1 MANFE
6 AMITIYSPQG
16 TSLLTLSNI
25 GTGSKGYYSLMQHDY
40 IVLNFSLETPI
51 DFGIGSYVDLTGQF
65 DDALGGKLSKKYYVT
80 EKQTPTYNTSTGG
93 YDYELRLNAYY
104 WLWNNYIF
112 KYTPEN
118 AGSEASWSLTA
129 ALDVH
134 LGVFLRNLASLG
146 FTFNG
151 QAYTFSIDSTV
162 QNKAV
167 AMTYDN
173 IHLLDALFSLGG
185 KDYYDCDV
193 WITENVINFG
203 RCELGTSVKIERGV
217 EAQDITRSD
226 SKGTFAT
233 RIYAFGSTRNIPTN
247 YRPIDEQLVVNGVV
261 QKRLM
266 LPKGTPYIDAY
277 PNMSQNEVVE
287 DVVVFDNIYPRRVGT
302 LQNVTSRKE
311 TVDNEDGTQSTYTY
325 YRYKDSGL
333 AFNEE
338 YILEGQE
345 LQITFQ
351 SGKLNGMT
359 FGVTFNPDEKNPA
372 EQLWEIVGNED
383 YGRFL
388 PDDTIKPEDGDEYIL
403 FGFDIQLVSDQYIP
417 AAEQELL
424 QKAQEYVNKTKV
436 DDGTYTATLRSD
448 WVFADQIHRTF
459 DVGQKITLVAP
470 DFFTDNRVSR
480 VIGWEMNLDI
490 PYDSPIYTIGESA
503 QYSRLNDIE
512 DKVDTL
518 TFKGN
523 TYTGVGGSGVYV
535 IRTNDS
541 TPASDSN
548 VFSALRSLATFLRKD
563 KDDLTPFKLTMMQG
577 GQFGDFAS
585 GMAGLGGRVDG
596 QGNGE
601 LESLIVRR
609 FLEVPLLVYNRV
621 DIKVGDKWRAP
632 GGGIIKSVDTATK
645 TVTLK
650 LEDGEI
656 GAVAVG
662 DICMGIYH
670 SLTQSENATA
680 DTDDGRGNRT
690 FAGFCTVYFTITE
703 VIGDNHEQF
712 RYQVRPTSERWEHT
726 YDPFEMMNFVCYG
739 SFTDESRQ
747 TSVYE
752 TRTYTRMLWKQN
764 TWEISAQNVALQYGD
779 LSNLSVFGMNMEGY
793 SMYLNNVYFTGTV
806 TQVKPDGTPVMTA
819 NERGAWEAGHYDYYD
834 RVSHDGRIWLC
845 VAEDGTDSEPAEGNA
860 DWLLQVDKGA
870 QGEQGPQ
877 GLQGLQGEKGEQG
890 IPGAP
895 GQDGRTTYFHIKYS
909 ANADGSGMKETP
921 DVYIGTYVDFTE
933 QDSTNP
939 KDYKWARFQG
949 LQGEQG
955 TQGIPGTNGVD
966 GKTYYLHIKYSDDG
980 GETFTGNAG
989 EDSGAYIGV
998 LTDLNVDDSTNPKD
1012 YKWSLIKGADG
1023 EGMTNCGQWKSGMT
1037 VPKMGVVKMGDAVF
1051 LAKVATTN
1059 PPLWTLTDPQG
1070 NRLTDKQGYYLLT
1083 GEVNTAEYELLVQS
1097 GADGKDGAPG
1107 VPGKD
1112 GVDGKTLYTWIRYAD
1127 DAEGTGISNDPT
1139 GKAFI
1144 GFAYNKE
1151 SPLESDEPEDYQ
1163 WSDIKGEQG
1172 VPGPMG
1178 YTWIAYSDNADG
1190 NPMYQQPK
1198 DSTKYIGIAVN
1209 KTTQQEGA
1217 DPKEYTWSLFRGADG
1232 EGFTVHG
1239 QWHSGMT
1246 VPKNGVVSM
1255 GGGSYVAK
1263 VATTNPPLWTL
1274 TDPQGNRLTDKQGY
1288 YLLTGEVNTAE
1299 YDTWA
1304 EAGEPGKDGADG
1316 KPGADG
1322 QDGQD
1327 GKDGVGVK
1335 QVEEFYLISSSKTGV
1350 TVGTYGW
1357 SLSVQTPTKEKRYLW
1372 NYEAVT
1378 YTDGTYVNTQ
1388 PAVIGMYSEDGRGVQ
1403 SVTEYYAVSQGNASA
1418 PTSWQTTPPKMSA
1431 TDKYLWNYEVV
1442 TYTDGSTHQ
1451 TTPAVIGVYGDKGD
1465 KGDKGDDGSPGA
1477 KGDPGLQGCIMRV
1490 SEWAAGVPY
1499 HNDEALT
1506 SGTRYVDVAMVADAK
1521 TSTGW
1526 RAYKCLQ
1533 SHTSSS
1539 AKAPG
1544 NTAYWEEFAA
1554 NLASVFTS
1562 LIVAKNAVLRFM
1574 QGNQLLIQTDDGTV
1588 TAGLSGST
1596 SGGKTRIWAGSA
1608 TPDNAPFRV
1617 DEYGN
1622 MVASKADISGT
1633 INAADGTIGGFDITD
1648 RQIGG
1653 NYDSESIGE
1662 NTRTAGMTLT
1672 KTQILFEDVTDE
1684 DRSVSVGTMYPS
1696 MTVPRLATFTDR
1708 RTVSGSLNIYPT
1720 VGIMFDIRNNN
1731 YANIAFMGNGAG
1743 FLNGPVCG
1751 YMPNVVVPVAS
1762 EAGAPEIDIALGNYV
1777 LINKRTTSTCYV
1789 KLPTKTTLQSK
1800 ISGGSSAS
1808 FAVELTI
1815 TVPVTTGGDVRVLGG
1830 DGSLYPQLYNA
1841 NMGEVDY
1848 IEISKGD
1855 TLKLCLMYHPS
1866 VNSGN
1871 YMGYQM
1877 LRNT

>member
-1 MANFE
+1 
-6 AMITIYSPQG
+6 MITIYSAQDVK
-16 TSLLTLSNI
+16 LLELSNI

-80 EKQTPTYNTSTGG
+80 EKQTPTYNTTTGG

-112 KYTPEN
+112 KYTPES

-173 IHLLDALFSLGG
+173 VHLLDALFSLGG

-193 WITENVINFG
+193 WVTENVIHFG
-203 RCELGTSVKIERGV
+203 RCELGDAVKIERNV

-359 FGVTFNPDEKNPA
+359 FGVKFNPDGKNPA

-512 DKVDTL
+512 DKVDTI
-518 TFKGN
+518 TFRGN
-523 TYTGVGGSGVYV
+523 TYTGIGGSGVYV

-548 VFSALRSLATFLRKD
+548 VFSALRALAQFLRKD

-585 GMAGLGGRVDG
+585 GMAGFGGRVDG

-680 DTDDGRGNRT
+680 DTDDGLGNRT
-690 FAGFCTVYFTITE
+690 FAGFTTVYFTITE
-703 VIGDNHEQF
+703 VTGERKEKF
-712 RYQVRPTSERWEHT
+712 KYQLRPVSERWKGQAE
-726 YDPFEMMNFVCYG
+726 PFEMMAFVAYG
-739 SFTDESRQ
+739 NFTDEERQ

-779 LSNLSVFGMNMEGY
+779 LSNLSVFDINMEGY

-819 NERGAWEAGHYDYYD
+819 NERGAWKAGHYDYYD

-845 VAEDGTDSEPAEGNA
+845 VNEGGTDSEPAEGNA

-921 DVYIGTYVDFTE
+921 DVFIGTYVDFTE
-933 QDSTNP
+933 QDSADP
-939 KDYKWARFQG
+939 SDYKWARFQG

-1070 NRLTDKQGYYLLT
+1070 NRLTDKEGYYLLT

-1127 DAEGTGISNDPT
+1127 DAEGGGISNDPT

-1151 SPLESDEPEDYQ
+1151 SPLESDTPSDYQ

-1198 DSTKYIGIAVN
+1198 ASTKYIGIAVN

-1274 TDPQGNRLTDKQGY
+1274 TDPQGNRLTDKEGY

-1653 NYDSESIGE
+1653 NYDSESIGG

-1672 KTQILFEDVTDE
+1672 KTQILFADVTDE
-1684 DRSVSVGTMYPS
+1684 DRSVSVGTLYPS
-1696 MTVPRLATFTDR
+1696 MTAPRLATFTDR

-1743 FLNGPVCG
+1743 FLNGPICG

-1762 EAGAPEIDIALGNYV
+1762 EAGAPVIDIALGNYV
-1777 LINKRTTSTCYV
+1777 LINKRITSTCYV
-1789 KLPTKTTLQSK
+1789 KLPTKATLQSK

>member
-1 MANFE
+1 
-6 AMITIYSPQG
+6 MITIYSAQDVK
-16 TSLLTLSNI
+16 LLELSNI

-80 EKQTPTYNTSTGG
+80 EKQTPTYNTTTGG

-112 KYTPEN
+112 KYTPES

-173 IHLLDALFSLGG
+173 VHLLDALFSLGG

-193 WITENVINFG
+193 WVTENVIHFG
-203 RCELGTSVKIERGV
+203 RCELGDAVKIERNV

-359 FGVTFNPDEKNPA
+359 FGVKFNPDGKNPA

-512 DKVDTL
+512 DKVDTI
-518 TFKGN
+518 TFRGN
-523 TYTGVGGSGVYV
+523 TYTGIGGSGVYV

-548 VFSALRSLATFLRKD
+548 VFSALRALAQFLRKD

-585 GMAGLGGRVDG
+585 GMAGFGGRVDG

-680 DTDDGRGNRT
+680 DTDDGLGNRT
-690 FAGFCTVYFTITE
+690 FAGFTTVYFTITE
-703 VIGDNHEQF
+703 VTGERKEKF
-712 RYQVRPTSERWEHT
+712 KYQLRPVSERWKGQAE
-726 YDPFEMMNFVCYG
+726 PFEMMAFVAYG
-739 SFTDESRQ
+739 NFTDEERQ

-779 LSNLSVFGMNMEGY
+779 LSNLSVFDINMEGY

-819 NERGAWEAGHYDYYD
+819 NERGAWKAGHYDYYD

-845 VAEDGTDSEPAEGNA
+845 VNEGGTDSEPAEGNA

-921 DVYIGTYVDFTE
+921 DVFIGTYVDFTE
-933 QDSTNP
+933 QDSADP
-939 KDYKWARFQG
+939 SDYKWARFQG

-1127 DAEGTGISNDPT
+1127 DAEGGGISNDPT

-1151 SPLESDEPEDYQ
+1151 SPLESDTPSDYQ

-1198 DSTKYIGIAVN
+1198 ASTKYIGIAVN

-1274 TDPQGNRLTDKQGY
+1274 TDPQGNRLTDKEGY

-1653 NYDSESIGE
+1653 NYDSESIGG

-1672 KTQILFEDVTDE
+1672 KTQILFADVTDE
-1684 DRSVSVGTMYPS
+1684 DRSVSVGTLYPS
-1696 MTVPRLATFTDR
+1696 MTAPRLATFTDR

-1743 FLNGPVCG
+1743 FLNGPICG

-1762 EAGAPEIDIALGNYV
+1762 EAGAPVIDIALGNYV
-1777 LINKRTTSTCYV
+1777 LINKRITSTCYV
-1789 KLPTKTTLQSK
+1789 KLPTKATLQSK

>member
-1 MANFE
+1 
-6 AMITIYSPQG
+6 MITIYSAQDVK
-16 TSLLTLSNI
+16 LLELSNI

-80 EKQTPTYNTSTGG
+80 EKQTPTYNTTTGG

-112 KYTPEN
+112 KYTPES

-173 IHLLDALFSLGG
+173 VHLLDALFSLGG

-193 WITENVINFG
+193 WVTENVIHFG
-203 RCELGTSVKIERGV
+203 RCELGDAVKIERNV

-359 FGVTFNPDEKNPA
+359 FGVKFNPDGKNPA

-512 DKVDTL
+512 DKVDTI
-518 TFKGN
+518 TFRGN
-523 TYTGVGGSGVYV
+523 TYTGIGGSGVYV

-548 VFSALRSLATFLRKD
+548 VFSALRALAQFLRKD

-585 GMAGLGGRVDG
+585 GMAGFGGRVDG

-609 FLEVPLLVYNRV
+609 FLEVPELRYNRV

-632 GGGIIKSVDTATK
+632 GGGVMASVDAETR
-645 TVTLK
+645 TVELK

-670 SLTQSENATA
+670 SQVGADNATA
-680 DTDDGRGNRT
+680 DSDDGLGNRT
-690 FAGFCTVYFTITE
+690 FAGFTTVYFTITE
-703 VIGDNHEQF
+703 VTGERNEKF
-712 RYQVRPTSERWEHT
+712 KYQLRPVSERWKGQAE
-726 YDPFEMMNFVCYG
+726 PFEMMAFVAYG
-739 SFTDESRQ
+739 NFTDEERQ

-779 LSNLSVFGMNMEGY
+779 LSNLSVFDINMEGY

-819 NERGAWEAGHYDYYD
+819 NERGAWKAGHYDYYD

-845 VAEDGTDSEPAEGNA
+845 VNEGGTDSEPAEGNA

-933 QDSTNP
+933 QDSADP
-939 KDYKWARFQG
+939 SDYKWARFQG

-1127 DAEGTGISNDPT
+1127 DAEGGGISNDPT

-1151 SPLESDEPEDYQ
+1151 SPLESDTPSDYQ

-1198 DSTKYIGIAVN
+1198 ASTKYIGIAVN

-1274 TDPQGNRLTDKQGY
+1274 TDPQGNRLTDKEGY

-1653 NYDSESIGE
+1653 NYDSESIGG

-1672 KTQILFEDVTDE
+1672 KTQILFADVTDE
-1684 DRSVSVGTMYPS
+1684 DRSVSVGTLYPS
-1696 MTVPRLATFTDR
+1696 MTAPRLATFTDR

-1743 FLNGPVCG
+1743 FLNGPICG

-1762 EAGAPEIDIALGNYV
+1762 EAGAPVIDIALGNYV
-1777 LINKRTTSTCYV
+1777 LINKRITSTCYV
-1789 KLPTKTTLQSK
+1789 KLPTKATLQSK